1 MHKNIYDVAP
11 AAAEDVEAA
20 EGFFAIRWAYRRLN
34 KRLPQRNVKMAI
46 GMSRRNVWNIFNFNQ
61 KTVNNTRIPP
71 KPRWKPIVLGWK
83 VKLPMLMPNF
93 DQKINNNTKGVKHK
107 PVKTS
112 ETMREGRLSG
122 TRNWCLISGKGER
135 TGCFLASVKNKLNYD
150 YLISCITQK
159 INIPPWLAFAGNLIS
174 MSATSHWNEL
184 EIEESPTI
192 K

>member
-1 MHKNIYDVAP
+1 
-11 AAAEDVEAA
+11 
-20 EGFFAIRWAYRRLN
+20 
-34 KRLPQRNVKMAI
+34 
-46 GMSRRNVWNIFNFNQ
+46 MSRRNVWNMFNFNQ

-122 TRNWCLISGKGER
+122 TRN
-135 TGCFLASVKNKLNYD
+135 
-150 YLISCITQK
+150 
-159 INIPPWLAFAGNLIS
+159 
-174 MSATSHWNEL
+174 
-184 EIEESPTI
+184 
-192 K
+192 